1 MSMSQ
6 GLGARPVR
14 LRSGFLSLFTS
25 ARLAD
30 ALLRLQ
36 SAHSVIWRFA
46 THALPEVTD
55 VCVGPR
61 DKLTHRSLQAS
72 LLASL
77 RYTHTSLAS
86 QPG

>member
-1 MSMSQ
+1 MSTPQ
-6 GLGARPVR
+6 KLGAGPVR
-14 LRSGFLSLFTS
+14 LRSGFPSLFTS

-46 THALPEVTD
+46 THALSEVTD
-55 VCVGPR
+55 VCAGPR

-72 LLASL
+72 LLASS
-77 RYTHTSLAS
+77 RYT
-86 QPG
+86 